1 MVSEQVILEIP
12 EAILKGLQNG
22 TYERVGGVVREVAS
36 KRVVAWLR
44 ETGGLT
50 LANSIGN
57 WIPGVDI
64 INGIFANIQ
73 LRQINLRLIDISNK
87 LNTVLGLTQF
97 NTALGLAN
105 LGLSAIGFA
114 VVISK
119 LDQIDSRIQHL
130 QQSISELKDTIDRS
144 LLAKAK
150 SAINVAEIALK
161 MSSQT
166 NRKRLVTEV
175 IQPLL
180 EAEHYYQAAWD
191 SNWNE
196 NNGILAREYIL
207 ILSLVYVTE
216 IKCYLELE
224 EHEMALKRL
233 AEAKE
238 VLEPRIRKY
247 VKLLLTEN
255 PSGYLHRDCQGV
267 SLSSVVEI
275 LKYATGESDTNKLF
289 DEYIRP
295 AIFSAQDIESYLDSM
310 PIRSRNAILAL
321 ISPSLVG
328 LDWTFWDRLPW
339 NTAARR
345 DVIFKLMSRVNQVI
359 ATAQS
364 MIELDRR
371 LEGYRYEITE
381 MTRLGLSYQEWQSL
395 VLPPR
400 SSPENPDSKVLLLL
414 PA

>member
-1 MVSEQVILEIP
+1 
-12 EAILKGLQNG
+12 
-22 TYERVGGVVREVAS
+22 
-36 KRVVAWLR
+36 
-44 ETGGLT
+44 
-50 LANSIGN
+50 
-57 WIPGVDI
+57 
-64 INGIFANIQ
+64 
-73 LRQINLRLIDISNK
+73 LIDIGNK

-119 LDQIDSRIQHL
+119 LDQIDSRIQNL
-130 QQSISELKDTIDRS
+130 QQSISELKDKIDRS

-275 LKYATGESDTNKLF
+275 LKYVKGESDASKLF

-295 AIFSAQDIESYLDSM
+295 AIFNSQSIKSWTDSI
-310 PIRSRNAILAL
+310 PLRSRNAILA
-321 ISPSLVG
+321 IIAPSLIDTG
-328 LDWTFWDRLPW
+328 GWIIWDPIVW
-339 NTAARR
+339 DPPRR
-345 DVIFKLMSRVNQVI
+345 EAILSNANQVI

-400 SSPENPDSKVLLLL
+400 SSPENLDSKVLLLL
-414 PA
+414 LA

>member
-1 MVSEQVILEIP
+1 
-12 EAILKGLQNG
+12 
-22 TYERVGGVVREVAS
+22 
-36 KRVVAWLR
+36 
-44 ETGGLT
+44 
-50 LANSIGN
+50 
-57 WIPGVDI
+57 
-64 INGIFANIQ
+64 
-73 LRQINLRLIDISNK
+73 
-87 LNTVLGLTQF
+87 
-97 NTALGLAN
+97 
-105 LGLSAIGFA
+105 
-114 VVISK
+114 
-119 LDQIDSRIQHL
+119 
-130 QQSISELKDTIDRS
+130 
-144 LLAKAK
+144 
-150 SAINVAEIALK
+150 
-161 MSSQT
+161 
-166 NRKRLVTEV
+166 
-175 IQPLL
+175 
-180 EAEHYYQAAWD
+180 
-191 SNWNE
+191 
-196 NNGILAREYIL
+196 
-207 ILSLVYVTE
+207 
-216 IKCYLELE
+216 
-224 EHEMALKRL
+224 
-233 AEAKE
+233 
-238 VLEPRIRKY
+238 
-247 VKLLLTEN
+247 EN